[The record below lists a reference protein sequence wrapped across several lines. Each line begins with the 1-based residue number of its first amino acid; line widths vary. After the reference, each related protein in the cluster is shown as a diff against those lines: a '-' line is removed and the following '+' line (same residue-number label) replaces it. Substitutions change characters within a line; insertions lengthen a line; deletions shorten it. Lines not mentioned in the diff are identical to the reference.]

1 MEPTRV
7 AKDDSRYEFLSTRG
21 DNRRF
26 APRPESFV
34 LARSTADVAAAV
46 QTAVDAGRPVA
57 ARSGGHCY
65 ENFVSDGRVRDVV
78 DLIGMTG
85 VEWDP
90 QRGAVAVGPGTRLA
104 DLYSTSYLRWG
115 VAPPTGA
122 SAAVAIG
129 GHVLGGGCGPSSRRS
144 GLCSDHLYA
153 VEVVVVDADGRARAV
168 VAGRDAEEPALRELW
183 WAHTGAG
190 GGNFGITTRFW
201 LRSAGV
207 TGDDP
212 AVALPRPPGTVLST
226 GQMFPRDGMTPEAFR
241 ALVRDYGL
249 WHERNSAPDSP
260 YTGLFAG
267 LVLLS
272 RGSLDAPEL
281 SAMLMVQMDGNGPDA
296 RRLLADFMAETTAG
310 ATGAVSFDLPVTEQP
325 WLTAMG
331 GLASAQ
337 DGSGGRHKIKS
348 AHLRRGYGDEQIEAL
363 REHLDRPGRHPERA
377 SVSLQS
383 GGGAVNALLPGDTA
397 SAQRD
402 SVLRALYLATWSDP
416 ADDAECLGWMRS
428 LYGRV
433 HAGTGGVPTPDD
445 RHDGCHVNFP
455 DTDLADPAWNTSG
468 VAWPHLYF
476 KGNLPRLQAVAATWD
491 PRGVFGHAQ
500 SVQPTRR

>member
-1 MEPTRV
+1 MKPTYV
-7 AKDDSRYEFLSTRG
+7 TEDDSRYEFLSTRG
-21 DNRRF
+21 DNQRF
-26 APRPESFV
+26 AARPESFV
-34 LARSTADVAAAV
+34 LARSTTDVVAAV
-46 QTAVDAGRPVA
+46 QTAVDAGRPFA

-65 ENFVSDGRVRDVV
+65 ENFVADGRIRNVV

-85 VEWDP
+85 VDWDP
-90 QRGAVAVGPGTRLA
+90 SRRAVAVGPGTRLA

-122 SAAVAIG
+122 SAVVAVG
-129 GHVLGGGCGPSSRRS
+129 GHLLGGGCGPSARRS

-168 VAGRDAEEPALRELW
+168 VAERDDEDPALRELW

-190 GGNFGITTRFW
+190 GGNFGIATRFW

-212 AVALPRPPGTVLST
+212 RRALPQPSRTVLST
-226 GQMFPRDGMTPEAFR
+226 GRVFPRDGMTPEAFR

-260 YTGLFAG
+260 YAGLFAG
-267 LVLLS
+267 LVLFS
-272 RGSLDAPEL
+272 RGSLDAPEM
-281 SAMLMVQMDGNGPDA
+281 SAMLMMQIDGHDA
-296 RRLLADFMAETTAG
+296 RKLLAEFLAEITTG
-310 ATGAVSFDLPVTEQP
+310 ATGAVSFDLPVTERP
-325 WLTAMG
+325 WLTAMD
-331 GLASAQ
+331 GLARAQ

-348 AHLRRGYGDEQIEAL
+348 AHLRRGYSNEQIEVL
-363 REHLDRPGRHPERA
+363 REHLDRPGCPERA

-397 SAQRD
+397 AAQRD
-402 SVLRALYLATWSDP
+402 SVLRALYLATWSDL

-428 LYGRV
+428 LYRDV
-433 HAGTGGVPTPDD
+433 HASTGGVPTPDD
-445 RHDGCHVNFP
+445 RHDGCHINFP

-468 VAWPHLYF
+468 IPWQHLYF
-476 KGNLPRLQAVAATWD
+476 KGNHPRLQAVAATWD

-500 SVQPTRR
+500 SVQPTQR